1 MIRRYGLDGRN
12 VPLGVVV
19 GFEVSKVCIP
29 MQGPVS
35 LPLSLSLSLFADQDV
50 ALIYFSGTTPARRHA
65 PWHSNHYCSDYA
77 FGTVSNP
84 SVKSFLLQTLPWSW
98 CLLAAI
104 EQ

>member
-1 MIRRYGLDGRN
+1 MEEMCHWGWWWALRFQKFVFLC
-12 VPLGVVV
+12 
-19 GFEVSKVCIP
+19 KA
-29 MQGPVS
+29 QS
-35 LPLSLSLSLFADQDV
+35 LFLSLSLSLFADQDV